1 MRAEVPGLRT
11 PYPLSTLVP
20 AYLQEEDFVVR
31 MTGGLD
37 DVLAPAIAVLDCLDA
52 YVDPLLAPPDFV
64 TWLGSWV
71 GAPLD
76 DNWPDDR
83 RRWSVL
89 AACELHRLRGTVP
102 GLRSLVSLATGG
114 EVTVTEPG
122 GVERSGSP
130 TGPEQAS
137 GSRESLVVTVAVDDP
152 GAVRRAALEE
162 LVDAAKPAHVPHVI
176 EVVPR

>member
-1 MRAEVPGLRT
+1 MRAEVPGLRS
-11 PYPLSTLVP
+11 PYPLATLVP
-20 AYLQEEDFVVR
+20 AYLQEDDFVVR
-31 MTGGLD
+31 MTTGLD
-37 DVLAPAIAVLDCLDA
+37 DVLAPAISVLDCLEA
-52 YVDPLLAPPDFV
+52 YVDPLLAPADFV

-102 GLRSLVSLATGG
+102 GLRALVSLATGG

-122 GVERSGSP
+122 GVERSTSP
-130 TGPEQAS
+130 TGADGGPEPDHA
-137 GSRESLVVTVAVDDP
+137 LVVSVAVDDP
-152 GAVRRAALEE
+152 SSVRQAALEE

>member
-1 MRAEVPGLRT
+1 MRADIPGLRT

-20 AYLQEEDFVVR
+20 AYLQEDDFVVR
-31 MTGGLD
+31 MTTGLD
-37 DVLAPAIAVLDCLDA
+37 DVVAPVIAVLDCLDA

-102 GLRSLVSLATGG
+102 GLRALVSLATGG

-122 GVERSGSP
+122 GVERSASP
-130 TGPEQAS
+130 TTADQVPAREQT
-137 GSRESLVVTVAVDDP
+137 LVVRAEVDDP
-152 GAVRRAALEE
+152 TSVRRAALEE